1 MGEQRIRPAGIAVT
15 SGGAGDN
22 QHVPPERAS
31 VAPIVMADLAEPAEA
46 PLCRAAAY
54 LSDGKKARRRGC
66 QDAPPASATAE
77 CTRSI
82 RQADA
87 VGPSDKPT
95 LRASAFTSPMVCSTM
110 SEVGGIASVFVVRDP
125 IGRFR
130 VSSVRAAPCL
140 RRSQE
145 VGGVSAMTLR
155 SAETLEL
162 LALPKL
168 ALVHRSRR
176 LARLRG

>member
-1 MGEQRIRPAGIAVT
+1 MTTSRCLPNVLRSRP
-15 SGGAGDN
+15 SLW
-22 QHVPPERAS
+22 
-31 VAPIVMADLAEPAEA
+31 PISEPAEV
-46 PLCRAAAY
+46 PLCRATLTY

-110 SEVGGIASVFVVRDP
+110 SEVGGIASVFVVRDS

-162 LALPKL
+162 LAFPKL

-176 LARLRG
+176 LARLLG